1 MKNYLLSKENF
12 TKMSEFIYRKSGIFL
27 EEEKHYDKLAKFID
41 IRAKELHVDNFR
53 KYFFKL
59 RFEDK
64 EGYEFQALMNG
75 VTVNETYFFREKDQ
89 FEVLVNK
96 ILPELNETLPANK
109 PLRILSSPCSTGE
122 EPYSMIL
129 HIIEEGKI
137 VEQRD
142 IEVVGIDIDSTV
154 IQKAKKA
161 QYTERSIHTIP
172 KDILARW
179 FKKKSL
185 GYELREDLK
194 GTVDFQVAN
203 IFDKTQMRKLGKF
216 DVIFSR
222 NMLIYFDDA
231 SRKEVA
237 MTFYDML
244 NPGGYVLLG
253 HAEYMSR
260 IVSVFK
266 ARKVD
271 NTLIYQ
277 K

>member
-1 MKNYLLSKENF
+1 MAHLLSIENF
-12 TKMSEFIYRKSGIFL
+12 AKIGEFIYRKSGIYL
-27 EEEKHYDKLAKFID
+27 EEDKHYDKLAKYID
-41 IRAKELHVDNFR
+41 TRADELGFDNFR

-59 RFEDK
+59 RFDDK
-64 EGYEFQALMNG
+64 SGDEFQALMNAI
-75 VTVNETYFFREKDQ
+75 TVNETYFFREKDQ
-89 FEVLVNK
+89 FEVLVDK
-96 ILPELNETLPANK
+96 ILPELHETMPSNR

-129 HIIEEGKI
+129 HIVEEGTV
-137 VEQRD
+137 VEKRD

-154 IQKAKKA
+154 IDKARAA
-161 QYTERSIHTIP
+161 QYSERSIHAIP
-172 KDILARW
+172 KNILGRW
-179 FKKKSL
+179 FDKKKFGYSL
-185 GYELREDLK
+185 SEDLQ
-194 GTVDFQVAN
+194 GTVDFHVAN
-203 IFDKTQMRKLGKF
+203 VFDKAQMRKLGKF

-260 IVSVFK
+260 IVSVFNAK
-266 ARKVD
+266 KID
-271 NTLIYQ
+271 STLIYQ